1 MVEDIAYMK
10 DVLGIKTD
18 LDLRTKRELGTRTTS
33 PLGDGVALVSRPFP
47 AYEGLF
53 VAEGFSKDLCP
64 DFKEAVA
71 FVFRQFCDRANYPIY
86 FHCAGGADRT
96 GSLAFILNGV
106 LGVSE
111 HDLDV
116 DWESTFYP
124 GLPQTIGMQ
133 FKKDAWRHEAHFR
146 NGFNAYGDADTPI
159 RRLIELYLLDCG
171 VTQEEIDRFR
181 SIMLE

>member
-1 MVEDIAYMK
+1 M
-10 DVLGIKTD
+10 
-18 LDLRTKRELGTRTTS
+18 
-33 PLGDGVALVSRPFP
+33 
-47 AYEGLF
+47 
-53 VAEGFSKDLCP
+53 
-64 DFKEAVA
+64 
-71 FVFRQFCDRANYPIY
+71 
-86 FHCAGGADRT
+86 
-96 GSLAFILNGV
+96 NGV